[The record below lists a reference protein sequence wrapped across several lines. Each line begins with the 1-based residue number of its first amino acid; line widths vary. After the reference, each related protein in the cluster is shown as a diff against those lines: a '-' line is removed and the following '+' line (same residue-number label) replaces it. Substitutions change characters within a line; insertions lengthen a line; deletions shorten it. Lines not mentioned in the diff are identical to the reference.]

1 MHRAVEKAMRMPLI
15 AALSLVAGT
24 TLLAGGAAAQYYP
37 PPPYGGGYYRPPP
50 PPYYGGDYY
59 GRPYGRPAQ
68 LGQSCV
74 TSRGTCYAYP
84 SPVGSPCRCFIP
96 GFGKKRG
103 AVY

>member
-1 MHRAVEKAMRMPLI
+1 MRKPFI
-15 AALSLVAGT
+15 ATLALLAGS
-24 TLLAGGAAAQYYP
+24 TLLAGEAAAQYYP

-50 PPYYGGDYY
+50 PPPYYGGGYY
-59 GRPYGRPAQ
+59 GRPAR

-74 TSRGTCYAYP
+74 TSRGSCYAYP
-84 SPVGSPCRCFIP
+84 SPIGSPCRCYIP